1 MAHSGR
7 TAGGGQVGVSGW
19 CLRLVSHVG
28 VSGWCLR
35 LVSQV
40 GVSGWCLR
48 LVSQVGVSGWCLR
61 LVSLSSTMDTHTTY
75 NITHTKKNFSRRH
88 QLRSPSSITN
98 DHSTMHTTIDNDT
111 LGGSV
116 NAPHTCTHQSPLYI
130 YIYVYFS
137 YPRYHHPSSSTINH
151 HHRYTHHHRS
161 TPSIITHNVHRH

>member
-7 TAGGGQVGVSGW
+7 TAGGGQ
-19 CLRLVSHVG
+19 VG

-48 LVSQVGVSGWCLR
+48 LVSQVGVSGFCLRLVSQVGVSGWCLR
-61 LVSLSSTMDTHTTY
+61 LVSLSSTMDTHNDTQHHSHQKKFLTTSSTT
-75 NITHTKKNFSRRH
+75 ITH
-88 QLRSPSSITN
+88 RSPY

-130 YIYVYFS
+130 YICICTTS
-137 YPRYHHPSSSTINH
+137 TTSGTIIHHHPQLQS
-151 HHRYTHHHRS
+151 
-161 TPSIITHNVHRH
+161 